1 MFIVGVDLETT
12 GLKDDDE
19 IVELGAVLFHIE
31 TQRVVVS
38 YGKIFRVET
47 WGEDAAQV
55 HKIPLELSSLMG
67 LAPDEEIDPWKII
80 QGDLADYVVAHNASH
95 DHKFIKK
102 VWPSFLTKPWLCTK
116 SDLRHEDQIRRVA
129 STRLGHLCVD
139 YGIQLG
145 GWHQALADAEACA
158 RLAARHDLDL
168 AYQNKI
174 IPKFRLICK
183 GGYIKDAKELLSNA
197 PSVVKDK
204 RKYRWNPNDDPN
216 EIGATKVWFKD
227 SLLSKDLED
236 DAKYIIKVTKGKW
249 SFDFQDMPKKEY

>member
-12 GLKDDDE
+12 GLEETDE
-19 IVELGAVLFHIE
+19 IVELGAVLFHVE
-31 TQRVVVS
+31 TQRVVLS
-38 YGKIFRVET
+38 YGKIFRVND
-47 WGEDAAQV
+47 WSDDAAEV
-55 HKIPLELSSLMG
+55 HKIPHELSNMMG
-67 LAPDEEIDPWKII
+67 YVSDDLLDPWKVI
-80 QGDLADYVVAHNASH
+80 GGHLADYVVAHNASH

-102 VWPSFLTKPWLCTK
+102 VWPSFLEKPWLCTK
-116 SDLRHEDQIRRVA
+116 SDLKHEDKIRRVA

-158 RLAARHDLDL
+158 RLAAQHDLHL

-174 IPKFRLICK
+174 TPKYRLICSGDFVK
-183 GGYIKDAKELLSNA
+183 NAKELLQEA
-197 PSVVKDK
+197 PSVMEDK

-216 EIGATKVWFKD
+216 EIGVGKVWFKD
-227 SLLSKDLED
+227 SLLSADLEN
-236 DAKYIIKVTKGKW
+236 DAKYISKVTKGKW